1 MLPALKER
9 LTMIT
14 SNDIRNR
21 KIALGITTAEL
32 AYLAELPIGTVSKI
46 ITGETKNPKLL
57 TIEKLDSAL
66 TKEESRRRISAYLQA
81 MKDYYE
87 AHPEAMGEIDK
98 FCGSNSSKHRG
109 IPSHNQLFEVD
120 DYKKIRVIIDTDAAC
135 EADDPFA
142 IVHALLSQK
151 LIVKGI
157 TAAHFN
163 CEGSV
168 ERSYAEIETI
178 LNAMNMDVP
187 HFMGEKEPLNT
198 GKITSDQAT
207 SDAVNFIIDEALSD
221 DPHPLYILCQGAIT
235 NLAVAILKCPEIV
248 GRINVIWIGTHGE
261 LEEIP
266 YREFN
271 AGNDVK
277 AANVVLSSGVNLSL
291 VPSTVYSTVNIG
303 IAELQTEVYPYG
315 AIGRHLFEQLV
326 AYNNSEAAE
335 WTKGESWSLGDSPA
349 VAIALNPW
357 CGHYKQI
364 GAPIIGE
371 DTSSTFVDGRPLIT
385 IYTDID
391 SRYILGDMIA
401 KIKLFAM

>member
-1 MLPALKER
+1 
-9 LTMIT
+9 
-14 SNDIRNR
+14 
-21 KIALGITTAEL
+21 
-32 AYLAELPIGTVSKI
+32 
-46 ITGETKNPKLL
+46 
-57 TIEKLDSAL
+57 
-66 TKEESRRRISAYLQA
+66 
-81 MKDYYE
+81 MK
-87 AHPEAMGEIDK
+87 
-98 FCGSNSSKHRG
+98 
-109 IPSHNQLFEVD
+109 HNQLFDVD

-168 ERSYAEIETI
+168 ERSYKEIETI
-178 LNAMNMDVP
+178 LDAMKMDVP
-187 HFMGEKEPLNT
+187 HFMGESRPLKPGAAPDT
-198 GKITSDQAT
+198 AGFAT
-207 SDAVNFIIDEALSD
+207 SPAVDFIISEALNE

-235 NLAVAILKCPEIV
+235 NLASAITKCPEII

-261 LEEIP
+261 MKEIP
-266 YREFN
+266 YHEFN
-271 AGNDVK
+271 AGNDVM
-277 AANVVLSSGVNLSL
+277 AANIVLSSGVNLSL
-291 VPSTVYSTVNIG
+291 VPSTVYSTINIG

-315 AIGRHLFEQLV
+315 AIGKHLFEQLT
-326 AYNNSEAAE
+326 AYNNSESAE

-364 GAPIIGE
+364 GAPIINE
-371 DTSSTFVDGRPLIT
+371 DTSSSFVDGRPLIT
-385 IYTDID
+385 IYTDVD

-401 KIKLFAM
+401 KIKLFAK

>member
-1 MLPALKER
+1 
-9 LTMIT
+9 MIT

-21 KIALGITTAEL
+21 KKSLGITTAEL

-46 ITGETKNPKLL
+46 ITGETKNPQLL

-66 TKEESRRRISAYLQA
+66 TKEESRQRISTYLQT

-87 AHPEAMGEIDK
+87 AHPGAMSELINFFVTDI
-98 FCGSNSSKHRG
+98 SKHHNS
-109 IPSHNQLFEVD
+109 PSINHNQLFEVD

-135 EADDPFA
+135 EADDPYA

-178 LNAMNMDVP
+178 LDAMNMDVP
-187 HFMGEKEPLNT
+187 HFMGEKCPLSSS
-198 GKITSDQAT
+198 GSDASDNSDIRT
-207 SDAVNFIIDEALSD
+207 SDAVNFIIDEALSS

-235 NLAVAILKCPEIV
+235 NLAAAILKCPEIV

-261 LEEIP
+261 LTEIP

-364 GAPIIGE
+364 EAPIIGE

-391 SRYILGDMIA
+391 SRYVLGDMIA
-401 KIKLFAM
+401 KIKLFAK